1 MIAAAR
7 TVVAFGVVLQFAGFA
22 KLLVIADYFGA
33 GALLDAY
40 YLGLVI
46 PTFVAAVSAGIL
58 QTGFVPA
65 YVSAR
70 ARADDAAAHTL
81 GNFALTW
88 AALALAGVAAL
99 LTLMRGAA
107 VPLLAHDASP
117 ETRGLLQSVFI
128 PLMWVAPLNGVADS
142 GAILLNAE
150 GRFAAAASAPLLNVI
165 VGMIVL
171 ITCADMGV
179 HALVLSLLAGLAVQ
193 VLVVLI
199 AIRRAGIRLHLQ
211 LTFPLA
217 ISRALGGVALPVLIS
232 NVLGNLVPAFIQMI
246 AARAGVGA
254 ISAMG
259 YASRLHNSLVQAV
272 VMSVSVV
279 LLPHFA
285 RLTAEGRTEELRATL
300 ERVFAAT
307 LLFFAAAVVLVAASG
322 PTVVRILLQHG
333 SFTAAN
339 TQLVARVWLALTAGL
354 FGATW
359 GIFLA
364 RLFQAQK
371 RPWVIA
377 VACMCLGRCQCFTR
391 VLVPAPV
398 GRCRSCRRKLRR
410 LHPNYV
416 VISRA
421 RGPGYGSCFERT
433 HARVFCKGTARER
446 RCLRLGDMVWE
457 SLGKHGSSYSRLG
470 ADSYCCR
477 SKCPSSADCS
487 ATSEHSVCRWDR
499 SRMTSSP
506 LIQVPCP
513 ICGSARSIAM
523 WVVKDY
529 LLRVTNDTFGVRR
542 CQTCGA
548 GFLSPRPSPADIA
561 RFYPEAFY
569 WSFEQSSTV
578 AITAAQV
585 LERRRSQLTNK
596 LRRLTHLKTGRLLD
610 IGAMKGE
617 FVHVASNEG
626 WGAEGVEFSAGV
638 PNLFDAPIRYG
649 EFLDM
654 GFPAGSFDCVT
665 MWAVLEHVYEPRP
678 YVHEVARVLAPGGAF
693 LGVVTNFNSIQARL
707 LRADDYPRHLTLF
720 TKASLR
726 RLFTEAGLELGTF
739 LDRPEAF
746 WRRSAR
752 STPVQR

>member
-377 VACMCLGRCQCFTR
+377 ALACVSVGVNVSLAFSFLPLWGVVGVAAANSVGYTLIMWLFHVRAGRAMGHVLSAHTR
-391 VLVPAPV
+391 GFFARALLANVVAYVLAIWCGNLLENMGP
-398 GRCRSCRRKLRR
+398 LT
-410 LHPNYV
+410 V
-416 VISRA
+416 V
-421 RGPGYGSCFERT
+421 
-433 HARVFCKGTARER
+433 
-446 RCLRLGDMVWE
+446 
-457 SLGKHGSSYSRLG
+457 
-470 ADSYCCR
+470 
-477 SKCPSSADCS
+477 SAQ
-487 ATSEHSVCRWDR
+487 T
-499 SRMTSSP
+499 
-506 LIQVPCP
+506 LI
-513 ICGSARSIAM
+513 
-523 WVVKDY
+523 VV
-529 LLRVTNDTFGVRR
+529 
-542 CQTCGA
+542 
-548 GFLSPRPSPADIA
+548 
-561 RFYPEAFY
+561 
-569 WSFEQSSTV
+569 
-578 AITAAQV
+578 AANA
-585 LERRRSQLTNK
+585 L
-596 LRRLTHLKTGRLLD
+596 
-610 IGAMKGE
+610 
-617 FVHVASNEG
+617 
-626 WGAEGVEFSAGV
+626 
-638 PNLFDAPIRYG
+638 
-649 EFLDM
+649 
-654 GFPAGSFDCVT
+654 
-665 MWAVLEHVYEPRP
+665 
-678 YVHEVARVLAPGGAF
+678 VARTAP
-693 LGVVTNFNSIQARL
+693 LHLSIRSAVGI
-707 LRADDYPRHLTLF
+707 
-720 TKASLR
+720 
-726 RLFTEAGLELGTF
+726 GLE
-739 LDRPEAF
+739 
-746 WRRSAR
+746 
-752 STPVQR
+752 